1 METIKNILAFFKK
14 IGLFIWKII
23 GPFVL
28 AVWNFV
34 KSLFSSSREILVTG
48 AVLLGVFFV
57 ANASAGLA
65 ASEQIGWLTLAAM
78 FTGIAKFCAVSLT
91 VWVLG
96 IAISFP
102 NTVGKFINKGFDEA
116 WEGLS
121 PNAKLYT
128 TLAIAGVLA
137 LVATLCFVT

>member
-1 METIKNILAFFKK
+1 MQIIKKILAFLKK
-14 IGLFIWKII
+14 VGLLVWKVI

-28 AVWNFV
+28 AVWNFLV
-34 KSLFSSSREILVTG
+34 SLFSSSREILITG

-65 ASEQIGWLTLAAM
+65 ASESIGWLTLAAM
-78 FTGIAKFCAVSLT
+78 FTGVAKFCAVSLT

-96 IAISFP
+96 IAVSFP

-116 WEGLS
+116 WEGLT
-121 PNAKLYT
+121 PTAKLYT

-137 LVATLCFVT
+137 LVATLCFVI